1 MTARY
6 RRVKGASARRVGSA
20 TFLASAE
27 RGTLFRVNSSVGAL
41 WRLLAKPTDAA
52 SAVEVFRAAF
62 PSVPLGRM
70 RADVAMMLRD
80 LVSEGILDRVPASR
94 TTKKASRPRNGRR

>member
-1 MTARY
+1 MTITY
-6 RRVKGASARRVGSA
+6 RRAKGASARRVGSA
-20 TFLASAE
+20 TFLANAG
-27 RGTLFRVNSSVGAL
+27 RGTLYRVNSSIAAL
-41 WRLLAKPTDAA
+41 WKLLATPANA
-52 SAVEVFRAAF
+52 SEAVDVFHAAF

-94 TTKKASRPRNGRR
+94 TTKKASRPREGHR